1 MPNHITN
8 RVHLFGDA
16 EKIRALLE
24 AVRYDDGEPGTLD
37 FSKLIPLPEE
47 LKIQSGSMTGKAM
60 NVYLSAVNPGNAE
73 FPYPDKVNRGQFASM
88 ISGLA
93 AWGGITEFRVGLSA
107 RACDPD
113 PRKRAELVAAGEQ
126 YVSNALK
133 YGHTDWYGFCI
144 AKWGSKW
151 NSYDARP
158 PENDTLVFHT
168 AWSRV
173 LPVIT
178 ELAKRFPEVEIEYE
192 WADEDIGCNVGHAH
206 FQDGEL
212 TEDVRLDA
220 QTKEA
225 YEFAAEVIGADLSE
239 WGLVFDEKSRNY
251 VYRGESE
258 DEAEEENLNMT

>member
-16 EKIRALLE
+16 EKIRELLE
-24 AVRYDDGEPGTLD
+24 AVRYDDGELGTLD
-37 FSKLIPLPEE
+37 FNRLILMPEE
-47 LKIQSGSMTGKAM
+47 LDIAYGSSLRLAVST
-60 NVYLSAVNPGNAE
+60 YLSAINPQNAD
-73 FPYPDKVNRGQFASM
+73 FPYPDKMDVEQFTALAKKLDRYNGAGHFQTNLTPQTYTLLPD
-88 ISGLA
+88 GLTDMLKLGSRYVGNFQKYHA
-93 AWGGITEFRVGLSA
+93 FAWYDFRV
-107 RACDPD
+107 R
-113 PRKRAELVAAGEQ
+113 E
-126 YVSNALK
+126 
-133 YGHTDWYGFCI
+133 
-144 AKWGSKW
+144 WGSKW
-151 NSYDARP
+151 NSYDSRP
-158 PENDTLVFHT
+158 LENDTLTFCT

-173 LPVIT
+173 LPVIA

-239 WGLVFDEKSRNY
+239 WGLVFDEKSQNY

-258 DEAEEENLNMT
+258 DEAEEEHLTMN